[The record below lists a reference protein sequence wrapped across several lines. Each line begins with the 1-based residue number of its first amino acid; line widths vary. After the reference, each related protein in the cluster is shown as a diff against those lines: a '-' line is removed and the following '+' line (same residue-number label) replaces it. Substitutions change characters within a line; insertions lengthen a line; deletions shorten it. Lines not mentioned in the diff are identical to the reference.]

1 MSPQPPCG
9 FTIDLSELPPLTQPQ
24 VCDRECVAGEEQCIL
39 HTNEADK
46 DTASVATA
54 MEEGTSRIDGVRL
67 NEISSGS
74 DLPLSGRTLY
84 GARFDDAAL
93 SNADFTGTTLTNSS
107 FINATLDSAEFD
119 DDSDLTGSD
128 LTDASLRGTKFL
140 GARLENCTLTDVT
153 AYSVECPGAKLMDA
167 NLFRADLD
175 EATFTGANLRNANLQ
190 NAILHR
196 SDFVGCNL
204 EEANLAGADLRDCS
218 LVLSMLKDADIR
230 DVIADHRTN
239 LGESLNNRERKCIE
253 EVDNSLP
260 SLGYRLNL
268 DTISELRGRCWYEL
282 IADIPSEQLEI
293 GQLNSGHSVSDFYRR
308 GDNPEGGH
316 EEGREGAMDEQN
328 SEPDTEDKRTQSP
341 AINLE
346 SQWWKR
352 FIRRSRNNTQETT
365 GKMEIA
371 SHVYQ
376 DYQRIFSENHLS
388 RKHRIYRIRQGHAQ
402 RKHQLEASHPR
413 NWIKAAISRWTFL
426 YGESPSQVVFFS
438 GFLIAVFAGIY
449 PIFGIESPSGA
460 EFRYQLSTHIDAE
473 AFLAAIQVS
482 LGQFFGI
489 STGGYTP
496 VGGGDLIGQLQ
507 LVVGTVFTALFIFT
521 LGRRATK

>member
-9 FTIDLSELPPLTQPQ
+9 FSIDPSKLPPLTQPQ
-24 VCDRECVAGEEQCIL
+24 VCDRECVEDEERCIL
-39 HTNEADK
+39 HINEADK
-46 DTASVATA
+46 DTGSVATA
-54 MEEGTSRIDGVRL
+54 LEEEPSRIDGVRL

-84 GARFDDAAL
+84 GAQFDDAVL

-107 FINATLDSAEFD
+107 FIDATLDSAEFD

-128 LTDASLRGTKFL
+128 LTGASLRGTKFL
-140 GARLENCTLTDVT
+140 GTRLENCTLTEVT

-175 EATFTGANLRNANLQ
+175 EATFTGANLRNADLQ
-190 NAILHR
+190 DAVLHR
-196 SDFVGCNL
+196 SDFIGCNL

-239 LGESLNNRERKCIE
+239 LGESLNSRERKCIN
-253 EVDNSLP
+253 EVDNALP
-260 SLGYRLNL
+260 GLGHQLDL
-268 DTISELRGRCWYEL
+268 DTISELQGRCWYEL
-282 IADIPSEQLEI
+282 IADIPSEQLEL
-293 GQLNSGHSVSDFYRR
+293 GQLNSGHSVSDSHHRT
-308 GDNPEGGH
+308 DNPEGGH
-316 EEGREGAMDEQN
+316 EESREGATDEEN
-328 SEPDTEDKRTQSP
+328 SEPDTEDNRTQSP
-341 AINLE
+341 AISLE
-346 SQWWKR
+346 SQWWDR
-352 FIRRSRNNTQETT
+352 FIRRLQYNTKETT
-365 GKMEIA
+365 GKIEIA
-371 SHVYQ
+371 THVYR
-376 DYQRIFSENHLS
+376 DYQRIFNENHLS

-402 RKHQLEASHPR
+402 RKHQLAAGNLR
-413 NWIKAAISRWTFL
+413 NWTRAAISRWTFL

-438 GFLIAVFAGIY
+438 GLLVAVFAGIY

-496 VGGGDLIGQLQ
+496 VGWGDLVGQLQ
-507 LVVGTVFTALFIFT
+507 LVIGTVFTALFIFT